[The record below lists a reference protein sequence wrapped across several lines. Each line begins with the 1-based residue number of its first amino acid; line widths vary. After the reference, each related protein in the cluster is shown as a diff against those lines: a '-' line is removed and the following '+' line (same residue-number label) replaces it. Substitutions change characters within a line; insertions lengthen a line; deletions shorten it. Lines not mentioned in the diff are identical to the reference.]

1 MEPRKGVSVLGVWLD
16 EVATWEAEKRIADWM
31 AAAHPHIHMVET
43 KGREMSTEKTP
54 AELVD
59 EIMGGLKRVATAT
72 EATTAEM
79 ERLSELVEPGGRLN
93 GRAARVPKPPVI
105 APTPTGPTGPETVL
119 RPNGSLYHTRKLIGD
134 LLDVDVLRRCRSEGL
149 AVLLYGP
156 PGTGKTALIEAAY
169 SAPDEN
175 GEHAPVYVVQGSGDT
190 EFADFIGSYVQ
201 LPGGEFEWVDG
212 PLIRAMEEGRPL
224 YVDEI
229 ALIDPKALA
238 GLYGTMDGRGE
249 IRITANPERGVV
261 RAKPGFYVVGA
272 CNPHA
277 PGARMSEAL
286 VSRFVTQFEVTTD
299 FALARKLGVS
309 TKVVTAAQN
318 LDKKM
323 TSGEVSW
330 APQLRELLAF
340 KDNERV
346 FGTQFALNNLVAV
359 APLLDRPVIADVLTR
374 AYGEAVTALKL

>member
-1 MEPRKGVSVLGVWLD
+1 MESIKGAKAWGGWVD
-16 EVATWEAEKRIADWM
+16 EIKTWEGLWATARLVSEE
-31 AAAHPHIHMVET
+31 HPHI
-43 KGREMSTEKTP
+43 
-54 AELVD
+54 
-59 EIMGGLKRVATAT
+59 
-72 EATTAEM
+72 EATSASLD
-79 ERLSELVEPGGRLN
+79 RLSAMVEPGGRLN
-93 GRAARVPKPPVI
+93 GRAARVPKPPVLVG
-105 APTPTGPTGPETVL
+105 APVVAAGPETIL
-119 RPNGSLYHTRKLIGD
+119 RPNGSLYHTRKLLGD
-134 LLDVDVLRRCRSEGL
+134 LLDVDVLRKCRENKLS
-149 AVLLYGP
+149 VLLYGEA
-156 PGTGKTALIEAAY
+156 GTGKTALIEAAFC
-169 SAPDEN
+169 AQDEV
-175 GEHAPVYVVQGSGDT
+175 GEWSPVYVVQGSGDT
-190 EFADFIGSYVQ
+190 EFSDFIGSYVQ

-261 RAKPGFYVVGA
+261 KAKPGFYVVAA

-299 FALARKLGVS
+299 YALARKLGVS
-309 TKVVTAAQN
+309 SKVVTAAQN
-318 LDKKM
+318 LSKKM

-340 KDNERV
+340 RDNEKV

-359 APLLDRPVIADVLTR
+359 ASEMDRPVVQDVLVR
-374 AYGEAVTALKL
+374 ATGEPVNALKL

>member
-1 MEPRKGVSVLGVWLD
+1 MVSIKGAGVRFSWSD
-16 EVATWEAEKRIADWM
+16 EIDNWVQINE
-31 AAAHPHIHMVET
+31 ET
-43 KGREMSTEKTP
+43 KGHTMTEKTP

-59 EIMGGLKRVATAT
+59 EIMGGLKRVAATA
-72 EATTAEM
+72 ENTTADL
-79 ERLSELVEPGGRLN
+79 ERLSALVEPGGALN
-93 GRAARVPKPPVI
+93 NRAARVPRPPKVVA
-105 APTPTGPTGPETVL
+105 APEVPAGPETVL
-119 RPNGSLYHTRKLIGD
+119 RPNGSVYHTRKLIDD
-134 LLDVDVLRRCRSEGL
+134 LLDVDVLRRCRDSNMS
-149 AVLLYGP
+149 VLLYGP

-175 GEHAPVYVVQGSGDT
+175 GEHSPVYVVQGSGDT
-190 EFADFIGSYVQ
+190 EFSDFIGSYVQ

-212 PLIRAMEEGRPL
+212 PLLRAMEEGRPL

-249 IRITANPERGVV
+249 IRVTANPERGVV
-261 RAKPGFYVVGA
+261 RAKKGFYVVAA

-299 FALARKLGVS
+299 YGLARKLGVS

-340 KDNERV
+340 KDNESV
-346 FGTQFALNNLVAV
+346 FGTKFALNNLVAV
-359 APLLDRPVIADVLTR
+359 APEMDRPVVADVLTR
-374 AYGEAVTALKL
+374 AFGEPVSALKL

>member
-1 MEPRKGVSVLGVWLD
+1 MVTVKGFSTRFCWFDEIEEWERKF
-16 EVATWEAEKRIADWM
+16 
-31 AAAHPHIHMVET
+31 PHIHMVLSEPET
-43 KGREMSTEKTP
+43 KGHTMTTVEKTP
-54 AELVD
+54 AQLVD
-59 EIMGGLKRVATAT
+59 EIMGGLKRVASAT
-72 EATTAEM
+72 EATSADLD
-79 ERLSELVEPGGRLN
+79 RLSELVEPGGRLN
-93 GRAARVPKPPVI
+93 GRASRVPKPPVL
-105 APTPTGPTGPETVL
+105 APTVTLPDGPETVL
-119 RPNGSLYHTRKLIGD
+119 RPNGQLYHTRKLLGD
-134 LLDVDVLRRCRSEGL
+134 LLDVEVLRRCRENNL
-149 AVLLYGP
+149 LVLLYGP
-156 PGTGKTALIEAAY
+156 PGTGKTALIEAAF

-175 GEHAPVYVVQGSGDT
+175 GDHAPVYVVQGSGDT

-212 PLIRAMEEGRPL
+212 PLLRAMEEGVPL

-238 GLYGTMDGRGE
+238 GMYGVVDGRGE

-277 PGARMSEAL
+277 PGARLSEAL

-299 FALARKLGVS
+299 FGLARKLGVS
-309 TKVVTAAQN
+309 SKVVTAAQN

-340 KDNERV
+340 KQNESV
-346 FGTQFALNNLVAV
+346 FGTKFALNNMVAV
-359 APLLDRPVIADVLTR
+359 APEMDRPVVADVLTR
-374 AYGEAVTALKL
+374 AFGEAVAALKL

>member
-1 MEPRKGVSVLGVWLD
+1 MVSAKGWINGASVKFSWSD
-16 EVATWEAEKRIADWM
+16 EIENWVRINE
-31 AAAHPHIHMVET
+31 ET
-43 KGREMSTEKTP
+43 KGHTMSTEKTP

-59 EIMGGLKRVATAT
+59 EIMGGLRRVATAA
-72 EATTAEM
+72 EATSADLD
-79 ERLSELVEPGGRLN
+79 RLSELVEPGGRMN
-93 GRAARVPKPPVI
+93 GRVPRAPKLAGPV
-105 APTPTGPTGPETVL
+105 PTPVVAAGPETIL
-119 RPNGSLYHTRKLIGD
+119 RPNGSIYHTRKLIGD
-134 LLDVDVLRRCRSEGL
+134 LLDVDVLRRCRDENLS
-149 AVLLYGP
+149 VLLYGP

-169 SAPDEN
+169 SAQDEF
-175 GEHAPVYVVQGSGDT
+175 GAWSPVYVVQGSGDT

-261 RAKPGFYVVGA
+261 KAKKGFYVVGA

-299 FALARKLGVS
+299 FGLARKLGVS
-309 TKVVTAAQN
+309 SKVVTAAQN

-340 KDNERV
+340 KDNEKV
-346 FGTQFALNNLVAV
+346 FGTKFALNNLVAV
-359 APLLDRPVIADVLTR
+359 SPEMDRPVVADVLTR
-374 AYGEAVTALKL
+374 AYGEAVSALKL